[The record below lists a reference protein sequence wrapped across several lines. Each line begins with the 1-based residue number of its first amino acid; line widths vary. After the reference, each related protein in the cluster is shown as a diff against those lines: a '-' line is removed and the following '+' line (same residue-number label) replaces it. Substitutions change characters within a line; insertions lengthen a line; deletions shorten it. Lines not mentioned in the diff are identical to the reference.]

1 MDAINDIHHQSGWL
15 SHHESHRDTSW
26 PLAVIWVIGSLRLM
40 DDRDD
45 HLESSGALVK
55 RNLRKHSKLTRLFS
69 SKQWLSSNIH
79 SVHFMILMTSFS
91 ESSRRQP
98 LKVVDDIKKFI
109 FGWRTACQKRH
120 LTFLH
125 QWICVGRKLLS
136 FCLLMRNL
144 HAISASSKW
153 FNSITLCSTLMDVMV
168 LTWKNQLV
176 DVYELSR
183 GAIMNL
189 TRSSSGRIARC
200 ATEREKLE
208 VWW

>member
-79 SVHFMILMTSFS
+79 SVDFMILMTSFS

-125 QWICVGRKLLS
+125 QWICVGRKPLLS
-136 FCLLMRNL
+136 VCWWEICMRYQHHQNGSIPLLPAPHWWMWWCS
-144 HAISASSKW
+144 HGKT
-153 FNSITLCSTLMDVMV
+153 NS
-168 LTWKNQLV
+168 LTC
-176 DVYELSR
+176 
-183 GAIMNL
+183 MNY
-189 TRSSSGRIARC
+189 
-200 ATEREKLE
+200 REE
-208 VWW
+208 PSWI

>member
-45 HLESSGALVK
+45 HLESSAGALVK

-79 SVHFMILMTSFS
+79 DSYDVFFRIIKETTFKSCWWHQEVYIWLTYSLPKTTLDLFTSMNLC
-91 ESSRRQP
+91 RQKAP
-98 LKVVDDIKKFI
+98 TL
-109 FGWRTACQKRH
+109 
-120 LTFLH
+120 
-125 QWICVGRKLLS
+125 
-136 FCLLMRNL
+136 CLLMRNL

-153 FNSITLCSTLMDVMV
+153 FNSITPCSTLMDVMV

>member
-45 HLESSGALVK
+45 HLESSAGALVK

-125 QWICVGRKLLS
+125 QWICVGRKPLLS
-136 FCLLMRNL
+136 VCWWEICMQYQHHQNGSIPLL
-144 HAISASSKW
+144 SAPHWWMWWCSHGKT
-153 FNSITLCSTLMDVMV
+153 NS
-168 LTWKNQLV
+168 LTC
-176 DVYELSR
+176 
-183 GAIMNL
+183 MNY
-189 TRSSSGRIARC
+189 
-200 ATEREKLE
+200 REE
-208 VWW
+208 PSWI